1 MALSF
6 DFAPDRAPAFGLIM
20 LQTDSLV
27 EPELGPLFHGLGYRT
42 YHNRIRC
49 TPEVHPE
56 TLMTMS
62 EVMTQ
67 TAAMFPTEI
76 GMAAIGYA
84 CTSGATILGETRV
97 AELIGAAH
105 PGMPVSNPL
114 SGLKAACRALGI
126 TKIGLLSPYVAN
138 VADAMIASLKND
150 GIEVGAFASFEQ
162 AEDHTVGRIDPRSTL
177 KALIE
182 IGRDDCQAVFASCTN
197 LRAFEVIEEAE
208 AAIGKPVMCSNQVM
222 AWHMLQIA
230 GLATAVPGR
239 GRLFADNPSA

>member
-1 MALSF
+1 MALNF
-6 DFAPDRAPAFGLIM
+6 NFAPDRAPAFGLIM

-49 TPEVHPE
+49 MPEVHPE
-56 TLMTMS
+56 TLMAMG
-62 EVMTQ
+62 EVMTE
-67 TAAMFPTEI
+67 TAAMFPADI

-126 TKIGLLSPYVAN
+126 TKLGLLSPYVAN

-150 GIEVGAFASFEQ
+150 GVDVGAFASFEQ
-162 AEDHTVGRIDPRSTL
+162 AEDHTVGRIDPRSVL
-177 KALIE
+177 EAMIE
-182 IGRDDCQAVFASCTN
+182 VGKGDCEAVFASCTN
-197 LRAFEVIEEAE
+197 LRAFEVVEEAE
-208 AAIGKPVMCSNQVM
+208 AAIGKPVLCSNQVM

-230 GLATAVPGR
+230 GLSATLPGR
-239 GRLFADNPSA
+239 GRIFTNNLMP